1 MCGISFLLS
10 KNNVK
15 NIEFLNFKK
24 FNDAIIHRGPDDEG
38 FSFINDNF
46 EIKDVLKNENKFN
59 TKFNILFGF
68 RRLAI
73 LDLSIKGHQ
82 PMQFINRYCIV
93 FNGEIYNY
101 VELKKELSQK
111 GYNFNT
117 NTDTEVILAS
127 YDYWGINCFNK
138 FNGMWA
144 IIIYDNKKNE
154 IIVSRDRYGI
164 KPLYYYKDESLLLFG
179 SEIKQFISYGDLNI
193 MPNKKRI
200 LENFNSDTKEYTQT
214 TDFINVLNFPVSSY
228 SIIKPSEIFNQDIEH
243 YLYYTLPNID
253 KKTEEFDEKKANSL
267 AVEYFN
273 LLKDSVRIRLRSDVP
288 IGTCLSGGLDSSSIA
303 YLINEILKESKQES
317 KQNTFSLVFSDKDTK
332 HCDESIYIDILQKRL
347 DLNSFKIEPSA
358 KDIIENYTK
367 MIYHMDNIQHSTLM
381 SYVFTYKLVKEKKV
395 TVTLDGQGADELQAG
410 YLPYLINFF
419 TNIPI
424 KNIYKE
430 YKLYSK
436 NNGSLSYIR
445 YGIIFNLL
453 KFIGAKKII
462 LHLLKL
468 FKIERNPYLTINEI
482 LKNDFTKNLRTLLFY
497 GDRGSMMNSVESR
510 FPFLDYRIVEF
521 WMNLPECY
529 KLHNGYTKYIA
540 RLAFTNKLPDE
551 IVWRRDKMGWEIP
564 QNEWI
569 KYGLI
574 KIMKDEIGNS
584 KFIKKLGLNINL
596 NNYNLNSKKSKYWR
610 TPIKTFNIALWHKQF
625 FK

>member
-482 LKNDFTKNLRTLLFY
+482 LKMIL
-497 GDRGSMMNSVESR
+497 
-510 FPFLDYRIVEF
+510 
-521 WMNLPECY
+521 
-529 KLHNGYTKYIA
+529 
-540 RLAFTNKLPDE
+540 
-551 IVWRRDKMGWEIP
+551 
-564 QNEWI
+564 Q
-569 KYGLI
+569 
-574 KIMKDEIGNS
+574 
-584 KFIKKLGLNINL
+584 
-596 NNYNLNSKKSKYWR
+596 
-610 TPIKTFNIALWHKQF
+610 KT
-625 FK
+625 